1 MTSRR
6 ASTSSRRGLI
16 GRISGNGPVWAKA
29 LRWLLVTAVGGFLS
43 GAIAFFVLYNVI
55 EVPSANADFETQTT
69 KVYYSDGESLLG
81 EFAMQ
86 DRERVSLDDVPEQM
100 QAAVIAAEDRSF
112 YDNRGIDLGG
122 IIRAARDNARSG
134 EITGG
139 GSTITQQYVKVLYLT
154 QDQSWSRKVREAVLS
169 VKIHN
174 QQSKSEVLEGYLNT
188 IYFGNGAYGVEVA
201 SQTYFDRPSSEL
213 TYGQSALLATI
224 INQPSYYDPYAEGAL
239 DRIMP
244 RFTYVLNGMVES
256 GAITQEEADK
266 WAERYPKVA
275 DKQSTDRFSGPNGHL
290 LALVQKQLQGL
301 EFTDAQI
308 LGGGLQV
315 TTTFDR
321 RVQNAAV
328 DAVEAVQP
336 PGLDELHTAVV
347 SVEPGTGR
355 VKGMYGG
362 ADYIDSQLNWATL
375 GVQPGST
382 FKSFA
387 VQAAL
392 EDGFSLNT
400 VLNGNSPIQVG
411 GGTVANQGDSG
422 GRSFGRIP
430 LRTATQESV
439 NTAFVD
445 ITQQLAGGQD
455 ADITAGTEKIGEAAV
470 DAGIPQGVIDEID
483 PAASVYSLGFAP
495 VPPVDMANAYAT
507 YAAGGE
513 RADWYVVESVSD
525 SDGNEQTMPER
536 ETEKTIPDDVVGDV
550 VASLEGVVASGTGTS
565 GATVCPTLGKTG
577 TATAGPDDDQR
588 VSSSWFVGATPKL
601 ATAVMYNR
609 GVGNEDLEGYL
620 VPFFGGTFPAQTFKA
635 VMDAAVDP
643 ADCGAFP
650 APGNIQADKGT
661 DFVPP
666 PPPPEPE
673 PEPEPEPS
681 EEEEP
686 EPEPEPSEEE
696 EPEPEPT
703 GGGDD
708 DEDTDQGFGGFG
720 RRN

>member
-1 MTSRR
+1 M
-6 ASTSSRRGLI
+6 
-16 GRISGNGPVWAKA
+16 KA
-29 LRWLLVTAVGGFLS
+29 IRWLLAMSVAGFLA
-43 GAIAFFVLYNVI
+43 GAIAFFVLYRVI

-69 KVYYSDGESLLG
+69 KVYYSDGKSLMG

-86 DRERVSLDDVPEQM
+86 DRENIKLDDVPAEM
-100 QAAVIAAEDRSF
+100 QAAVIAAEDRTF
-112 YDNRGIDLGG
+112 YDNRGIDVRG
-122 IIRAARDNARSG
+122 IIRAARDNASAG
-134 EITGG
+134 EVTGG

-154 QDQSWSRKVREAVLS
+154 QDQSWSRKVREAILS
-169 VKIHN
+169 IKIHN
-174 QQSKSEVLEGYLNT
+174 QQSKSEILQGYLNT

-201 SQTYFDRPSSEL
+201 SQTYFDQPASEL

-224 INQPSYYDPYAEGAL
+224 INQPSYFDPYAENAK

-244 RFTYVLNGMVES
+244 RFTYVLEGMVKS
-256 GAITQEEADK
+256 GAITAEEAAK
-266 WAERYPKVA
+266 WSDRFPKVSKKKNAERFGGSK
-275 DKQSTDRFSGPNGHL
+275 GHL
-290 LALVQKQLQGL
+290 LALVQKQMQGM

-308 LGGGLQV
+308 LGGGLRI
-315 TTTFDR
+315 TTTVDR
-321 RVQNAAV
+321 RMQRAAV
-328 DAVEAVQP
+328 NAVDQVRP

-355 VKGMYGG
+355 VKAMYGG
-362 ADYIDSQLNWATL
+362 PDYLESQLNWATL

-400 VLNGNSPIQVG
+400 ILNGNSPMQVG

-445 ITQQLAGGQD
+445 ITQQLAGGAD
-455 ADITAGTEKIGEAAV
+455 ADITEGTKKIRDAAE
-470 DAGIPQGVIDEID
+470 DAGLPGSVLDEID
-483 PAASVYSLGFAP
+483 PAAAVYSLGFAP

-513 RADWYVVESVSD
+513 RADWYMVEEVTD
-525 SDGNEQTMPER
+525 SDGNEQQLPER

-550 VASLEGVVASGTGTS
+550 VASLEGVVQSGTGTN
-565 GATVCPTLGKTG
+565 GRTVCPTLGKTG
-577 TATAGPDDDQR
+577 TATAGSDDNQH

-620 VPFFGGTFPAQTFKA
+620 VPFFGGTYPAQTFRA
-635 VMDAAVDP
+635 FMDASIDP
-643 ADCGAFP
+643 TDCGTFP
-650 APGNIQADKGT
+650 GPGNMQSDKGQ
-661 DFVPP
+661 DYVPVP
-666 PPPPEPE
+666 QCGDGQRLNRERTE
-673 PEPEPEPS
+673 CVD
-681 EEEEP
+681 EEP
-686 EPEPEPSEEE
+686 EETESPTPTPTTPS
-696 EPEPEPT
+696 PT
-703 GGGDD
+703 VPTPDD
-708 DEDTDQGFGGFG
+708 DDDDQDDDQDDDGGVTPGALGQG
-720 RRN
+720 RGPGR